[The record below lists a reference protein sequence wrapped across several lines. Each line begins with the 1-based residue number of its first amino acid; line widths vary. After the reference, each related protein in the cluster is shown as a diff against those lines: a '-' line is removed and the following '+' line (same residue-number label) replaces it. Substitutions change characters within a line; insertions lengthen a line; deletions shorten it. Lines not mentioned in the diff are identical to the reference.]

1 MSKYLKENCNTTLS
15 SLYNK
20 DQETVL
26 KLSLNTKAEYKIK
39 SRKSRTTETDLIA
52 LHHSIQRIKKI
63 MPSIMTIM
71 KKSVREG
78 KTEDIIYQRFE
89 HIDIENDIKHE
100 IEDIN
105 KQIKEKKDEINLL
118 LNKIKLIDN
127 EINNIELY
135 INLLIHPEKYTLIE
149 KEKTEIIKEI
159 NEKEES
165 IKNAKIAKR
174 KLRRKQLSEN
184 INNENKDYKEKE
196 REREKEKEKEKE
208 DNNESNTQNK
218 TRFNNIAEFELF
230 LYKKKKENEKE
241 AKEME
246 ELLSPKLEEKK
257 KLDEEI
263 NQKDLQI
270 ENLKHAKNI
279 LTDKLYYHYL
289 KLLKEGKDTRNE
301 GLSWI
306 IKEIYLLGKTVI
318 MSYLPNYL
326 DKNAIDF
333 IFDQAHF
340 SLKIK
345 ELNDKLLESREI
357 LGKSGIRQVANKL
370 SSIRGMHEKKNEHI
384 YLTEKRKF
392 DDYSTYSRIHDKNSV
407 LKCKNIIELIAIP
420 PVIKL
425 KDLEILLEKS
435 GHMITHSQ
443 MVILVD
449 YLNILDK
456 RDQMKEF
463 QREMRQ
469 KEMDRI
475 FNEYLRNNYQNRY
488 NVEKNVVLSALIGE
502 DNINT
507 ELNKQLKRT
516 KQYLDQLKKIG
527 MGKNNDAFAININVQ
542 HLKEISKSKKD

>member
-1 MSKYLKENCNTTLS
+1 MKKLNKKNNSQKCYKSSNSRVFRFKKEIETVLNLTLKPFNEESFSPLNSPKKKVLSMSPIKNNINRLTNQEHINSNIKENNVNNIQYDRYRKELNRFSDSLRQLKTYFPNNTELKELEKSIGVMAPARIEHIKLENNLKDQINEIDMQEKSLRATKDILENELVNLDKKILDQQLNKEVTLELEKENNNKLMKDKLLSELEKTMYPKDKENSTNNSSNNITKMKKKTLS
-15 SLYNK
+15 SSREF
-20 DQETVL
+20 QEKFDLFL
-26 KLSLNTKAEYKIK
+26 KREEYLTK
-39 SRKSRTTETDLIA
+39 
-52 LHHSIQRIKKI
+52 Q
-63 MPSIMTIM
+63 
-71 KKSVREG
+71 
-78 KTEDIIYQRFE
+78 
-89 HIDIENDIKHE
+89 
-100 IEDIN
+100 
-105 KQIKEKKDEINLL
+105 
-118 LNKIKLIDN
+118 
-127 EINNIELY
+127 
-135 INLLIHPEKYTLIE
+135 
-149 KEKTEIIKEI
+149 
-159 NEKEES
+159 
-165 IKNAKIAKR
+165 
-174 KLRRKQLSEN
+174 
-184 INNENKDYKEKE
+184 KEKE
-196 REREKEKEKEKE
+196 IEK
-208 DNNESNTQNK
+208 DISNK
-218 TRFNNIAEFELF
+218 R
-230 LYKKKKENEKE
+230 
-241 AKEME
+241 
-246 ELLSPKLEEKK
+246 EKK
-257 KLDEEI
+257 KGVMTQLNGI
-263 NQKDLQI
+263 NESLKDLHKI
-270 ENLKHAKNI
+270 KNFF
-279 LTDKLYYHYL
+279 LNKLYEHYL
-289 KLLKEGKDTRNE
+289 NVLKEGKDTRNE

-469 KEMDRI
+469 REMDRI
-475 FNEYLRNNYQNRY
+475 FNEY
-488 NVEKNVVLSALIGE
+488 
-502 DNINT
+502 
-507 ELNKQLKRT
+507 
-516 KQYLDQLKKIG
+516 
-527 MGKNNDAFAININVQ
+527 
-542 HLKEISKSKKD
+542 

>member
-26 KLSLNTKAEYKIK
+26 KLSLNTKADYKIK
-39 SRKSRTTETDLIA
+39 TKKSRTTETDLIA

-71 KKSVREG
+71 KKSVRDE

-105 KQIKEKKDEINLL
+105 KQIKEKKEQINSLIT
-118 LNKIKLIDN
+118 KIKLIDS
-127 EINNIELY
+127 EINNIELD
-135 INLLIHPEKYTLIE
+135 IDLLIQPEKFTLID
-149 KEKTEIIKEI
+149 KEKNEIIKEI

-174 KLRRKQLSEN
+174 KLRRKQLTEN
-184 INNENKDYKEKE
+184 INNDNKEN
-196 REREKEKEKEKE
+196 REREKEKEE
-208 DNNESNTQNK
+208 NTESNVQNK
-218 TRFNNIAEFELF
+218 TRFNNLAEFELF
-230 LYKKKKENEKE
+230 LYKKRKENENE
-241 AKEME
+241 AKQME
-246 ELLSPKLEEKK
+246 ELLTPKLEEKK

-263 NQKDLQI
+263 NQKNIQI
-270 ENLKHAKNI
+270 ENLKNTKNI
-279 LTDKLYYHYL
+279 LIDKLYYHYL
-289 KLLKEGKDTRNE
+289 KLLKDGKDTRNE

-475 FNEYLRNNYQNRY
+475 FNEYLRNNYQSRY
-488 NVEKNVVLSALIGE
+488 NVEKNIVLSALIGE

-516 KQYLDQLKKIG
+516 KQYLDQMKKIG
-527 MGKNNDAFAININVQ
+527 MGKNNDVLAINLNVE
-542 HLKEISKSKKD
+542 HLKQMSRNKLKE

>member
-26 KLSLNTKAEYKIK
+26 KLSLNTKADYKIK
-39 SRKSRTTETDLIA
+39 TKKSRTTETDLIA

-71 KKSVREG
+71 KKSVRDE

-105 KQIKEKKDEINLL
+105 KQIKEKKEQINSLIT
-118 LNKIKLIDN
+118 KIKLIDS
-127 EINNIELY
+127 EINNIELD
-135 INLLIHPEKYTLIE
+135 IDLLIQPEKFTLID
-149 KEKTEIIKEI
+149 KEKNEIIKEI

-184 INNENKDYKEKE
+184 INNENKDYKEK
-196 REREKEKEKEKE
+196 EREKEKEKEKE

-263 NQKDLQI
+263 NQKNIQI
-270 ENLKHAKNI
+270 ENLKNTKNI
-279 LTDKLYYHYL
+279 LIDKLYYHYL
-289 KLLKEGKDTRNE
+289 KLLKDGKDTRNE

-475 FNEYLRNNYQNRY
+475 FNEYLRNNYQSRY

-542 HLKEISKSKKD
+542 HLKEMSKSKKD

>member
-71 KKSVREG
+71 KKSVREE

-127 EINNIELY
+127 EINNIELD
-135 INLLIHPEKYTLIE
+135 INLLIHPEKFTLIE

-196 REREKEKEKEKE
+196 REKEKEKE

-270 ENLKHAKNI
+270 ENLKHSKSI

-306 IKEIYLLGKTVI
+306 IKEIYLLGRTVI

-435 GHMITHSQ
+435 GHMITHAQ

-469 KEMDRI
+469 REMDRI

>member
-26 KLSLNTKAEYKIK
+26 KLSLNTKADYKIK
-39 SRKSRTTETDLIA
+39 TKKSRTTETDLIA

-71 KKSVREG
+71 KKSVRDE

-105 KQIKEKKDEINLL
+105 KQIKEKKEQINSLIT
-118 LNKIKLIDN
+118 KIKLIDS
-127 EINNIELY
+127 EINNIELD
-135 INLLIHPEKYTLIE
+135 IDLLIQPEKFTLID
-149 KEKTEIIKEI
+149 KEKNEIIKEI

-174 KLRRKQLSEN
+174 KLRRKQLTEN
-184 INNENKDYKEKE
+184 INNDNKEN
-196 REREKEKEKEKE
+196 REREKEKEE
-208 DNNESNTQNK
+208 NTESNVQNK
-218 TRFNNIAEFELF
+218 TRFNNLAEFELF
-230 LYKKKKENEKE
+230 LYKKRKENENE
-241 AKEME
+241 AKQME
-246 ELLSPKLEEKK
+246 ELLTPKLEEKK

-263 NQKDLQI
+263 NQKNIQI
-270 ENLKHAKNI
+270 ENLKNTKNI
-279 LTDKLYYHYL
+279 LIDKLYYHYL
-289 KLLKEGKDTRNE
+289 KLLKDGKDTRNE

-475 FNEYLRNNYQNRY
+475 FNEYLRNNYQSRY

>member
-26 KLSLNTKAEYKIK
+26 KLSLNTKADYKIK
-39 SRKSRTTETDLIA
+39 TKKSRTTETDLIA

-71 KKSVREG
+71 KKSVRDE

-105 KQIKEKKDEINLL
+105 KQIKEKKEEINILIK
-118 LNKIKLIDN
+118 KIKLIDS
-127 EINNIELY
+127 EINNIELD
-135 INLLIHPEKYTLIE
+135 INLLIEPEKYTLID
-149 KEKTEIIKEI
+149 KEKNEIIKEI

-174 KLRRKQLSEN
+174 KLRKKQLSEN
-184 INNENKDYKEKE
+184 INNENKDLKEK
-196 REREKEKEKEKE
+196 EREKEKEKE
-208 DNNESNTQNK
+208 DNSESNIQNK

-230 LYKKKKENEKE
+230 LYKKKKENETE
-241 AKEME
+241 AKEKE
-246 ELLSPKLEEKK
+246 ELLTPKLEEKR

-263 NQKDLQI
+263 NQKSVQI
-270 ENLKHAKNI
+270 DNLKHTKSI
-279 LTDKLYYHYL
+279 LIDKLYYHYL

-357 LGKSGIRQVANKL
+357 LGKSGIRQVANRL

-392 DDYSTYSRIHDKNSV
+392 DDYSTYSRIHDKNSI

-425 KDLEILLEKS
+425 KDLEVLLEKS

-469 KEMDRI
+469 REMDRI

-502 DNINT
+502 DNINS

>member
-26 KLSLNTKAEYKIK
+26 KLSLNTKADYKIK
-39 SRKSRTTETDLIA
+39 TKKSRTTETDLIA

-71 KKSVREG
+71 KKSVRDE

-105 KQIKEKKDEINLL
+105 KQIKEKKEQINSLIT
-118 LNKIKLIDN
+118 KIKLIDS
-127 EINNIELY
+127 EINNIELD
-135 INLLIHPEKYTLIE
+135 IDLLIQPEKFTLID
-149 KEKTEIIKEI
+149 KEKNEIIKEI

-174 KLRRKQLSEN
+174 KLRRKQLTEN
-184 INNENKDYKEKE
+184 INNDNKEN
-196 REREKEKEKEKE
+196 REREKEKEE
-208 DNNESNTQNK
+208 NTESNVQNK

-230 LYKKKKENEKE
+230 LYKKKKE
-241 AKEME
+241 
-246 ELLSPKLEEKK
+246 LLTPKLEEKK

-263 NQKDLQI
+263 NQKNIQI
-270 ENLKHAKNI
+270 ENLKNTKNI
-279 LTDKLYYHYL
+279 LIDKLYYHYL
-289 KLLKEGKDTRNE
+289 KLLKDGKDTRNE

-475 FNEYLRNNYQNRY
+475 FNEYLRNNYQSRY

-542 HLKEISKSKKD
+542 HLKEMSKSKKD

>member
-1 MSKYLKENCNTTLS
+1 MSRYSKDNCNTTLS
-15 SLYNK
+15 RLINK
-20 DQETVL
+20 DYETVL
-26 KLSLNTKAEYKIK
+26 KLSINTTNDIKINTKKTK
-39 SRKSRTTETDLIA
+39 TTETDLIA
-52 LHHSIQRIKKI
+52 LHHSIQKIKKI

-71 KKSVREG
+71 NKSVREE
-78 KTEDIIYQRFE
+78 KTENIIYQRFE
-89 HIDIENDIKHE
+89 HIDIENDYKNE
-100 IEDIN
+100 IEDLN
-105 KQIKEKKDEINLL
+105 KQIKAKKEEIKLKIDQIALIDDEIN
-118 LNKIKLIDN
+118 D
-127 EINNIELY
+127 IELD
-135 INLLIHPEKYTLIE
+135 INLLSNPEKYTLIN
-149 KEKTEIIKEI
+149 KEKNEIIKEI
-159 NEKEES
+159 NEKEEN
-165 IKNAKIAKR
+165 IKNQKLAKR
-174 KLRRKQLSEN
+174 KLKRKQ
-184 INNENKDYKEKE
+184 NNNNSFQKEE
-196 REREKEKEKEKE
+196 EKEKEKEE
-208 DNNESNTQNK
+208 MAVTHFENK
-218 TRFNNIAEFELF
+218 TRFNDIGELELF
-230 LYKKKKENEKE
+230 LYKKKNENEKK
-241 AKEME
+241 AKSMK
-246 ELLSPKLEEKK
+246 ELLIPKFEEKK
-257 KLDEEI
+257 LIDEDILKIDVEI
-263 NQKDLQI
+263 EK
-270 ENLKHAKNI
+270 LKHTKNI
-279 LTDKLYYHYL
+279 IIDKLYLHYL

-318 MSYLPNYL
+318 MSYLPKYL
-326 DKNAIDF
+326 DQKAIDF

-340 SLKIK
+340 SLKVK

-435 GHMITHSQ
+435 GHMITHAQ

-469 KEMDRI
+469 REMDRI

>member
-71 KKSVREG
+71 KKSVREE

-127 EINNIELY
+127 EINNIELD

-174 KLRRKQLSEN
+174 KLRKKQLSEN
-184 INNENKDYKEKE
+184 INNENKDLKEK
-196 REREKEKEKEKE
+196 EREKEKEKE
-208 DNNESNTQNK
+208 DNSESNIQNK

-230 LYKKKKENEKE
+230 LYKKKKENETE
-241 AKEME
+241 AKEKE
-246 ELLSPKLEEKK
+246 ELLTPKLDEKR

-263 NQKDLQI
+263 NQKSVQI
-270 ENLKHAKNI
+270 DNLKHTKSI
-279 LTDKLYYHYL
+279 LIDKLYYHYL

-306 IKEIYLLGKTVI
+306 IKEIYLLGRTVI

-392 DDYSTYSRIHDKNSV
+392 DDYSTYSRIHDKNSI

-425 KDLEILLEKS
+425 KDLEVLLEKS

-469 KEMDRI
+469 REMDRI

>member
-71 KKSVREG
+71 KKSVREE

-127 EINNIELY
+127 EINNIELD
-135 INLLIHPEKYTLIE
+135 INLLIHPEKFTLIE

-174 KLRRKQLSEN
+174 KLRRKQLTEN
-184 INNENKDYKEKE
+184 INNENKDYKEK
-196 REREKEKEKEKE
+196 EREKEKEKEKE

-263 NQKDLQI
+263 NQKNIQI
-270 ENLKHAKNI
+270 ENLKNTKNI
-279 LTDKLYYHYL
+279 LIDKLYYHYL
-289 KLLKEGKDTRNE
+289 KLLKDGKDTRNE

-475 FNEYLRNNYQNRY
+475 FNEYLRNNYQSRY

>member
-39 SRKSRTTETDLIA
+39 TRKSRTTETDLIA

-71 KKSVREG
+71 KKSVREE

-127 EINNIELY
+127 EINNIELD

-196 REREKEKEKEKE
+196 REKEKEKE

-270 ENLKHAKNI
+270 ENLKHSKSI

-306 IKEIYLLGKTVI
+306 IKEIYLLGRTVI

-435 GHMITHSQ
+435 GHMITHAQ

-469 KEMDRI
+469 REMDRI

>member
-71 KKSVREG
+71 KKSVREE

-127 EINNIELY
+127 EINNIELD

-196 REREKEKEKEKE
+196 REKEKEKE

-270 ENLKHAKNI
+270 ENLKHSKSI

-306 IKEIYLLGKTVI
+306 IKEIYLLGRTVI

-435 GHMITHSQ
+435 GHMITHAQ

-469 KEMDRI
+469 REMDRI

>member
-71 KKSVREG
+71 KKSVRDE

-127 EINNIELY
+127 EINNIELD

-184 INNENKDYKEKE
+184 VNNENKDY
-196 REREKEKEKEKE
+196 REREKEK
-208 DNNESNTQNK
+208 
-218 TRFNNIAEFELF
+218 
-230 LYKKKKENEKE
+230 EKE

-270 ENLKHAKNI
+270 ENLKHSKSI

-306 IKEIYLLGKTVI
+306 IKEIYLLGRTVI

-469 KEMDRI
+469 REMDRI

>member
-1 MSKYLKENCNTTLS
+1 
-15 SLYNK
+15 
-20 DQETVL
+20 
-26 KLSLNTKAEYKIK
+26 
-39 SRKSRTTETDLIA
+39 
-52 LHHSIQRIKKI
+52 
-63 MPSIMTIM
+63 MTIM
-71 KKSVREG
+71 KKSVREE

-127 EINNIELY
+127 EINNIELD

-196 REREKEKEKEKE
+196 REKEKEKE

-270 ENLKHAKNI
+270 ENLKHSKSI

-306 IKEIYLLGKTVI
+306 IKEIYLLGRTVI

-435 GHMITHSQ
+435 GHMITHAQ

-469 KEMDRI
+469 REMDRI

>member
-71 KKSVREG
+71 KKSVREE

-127 EINNIELY
+127 EINNIELD

-184 INNENKDYKEKE
+184 INNENKDYKEK
-196 REREKEKEKEKE
+196 EREKEKEKEKE

-270 ENLKHAKNI
+270 ENLKHSKSI

-306 IKEIYLLGKTVI
+306 IKEIYLLGRTVI

-435 GHMITHSQ
+435 GHMITHAQ

-469 KEMDRI
+469 REMDRI

>member
-26 KLSLNTKAEYKIK
+26 KLSLNTKADYKIK
-39 SRKSRTTETDLIA
+39 TKKSRTTETDLIA

-71 KKSVREG
+71 KKSVRDE

-105 KQIKEKKDEINLL
+105 KQIKEKKEQINSLIT
-118 LNKIKLIDN
+118 KIKLIDS
-127 EINNIELY
+127 EINNIELD
-135 INLLIHPEKYTLIE
+135 IDLLIQPEKFTLID
-149 KEKTEIIKEI
+149 KEKNEIIKEI

-174 KLRRKQLSEN
+174 KLRRKQLTEN
-184 INNENKDYKEKE
+184 INNDNKEN
-196 REREKEKEKEKE
+196 REREKEKEE
-208 DNNESNTQNK
+208 NTESNVQNK
-218 TRFNNIAEFELF
+218 TRFNNLAEFELF
-230 LYKKKKENEKE
+230 LYKKRKENENE
-241 AKEME
+241 AKQME
-246 ELLSPKLEEKK
+246 ELLTPKLEEKK

-263 NQKDLQI
+263 NQKNIQI
-270 ENLKHAKNI
+270 ENLKNTKNI
-279 LTDKLYYHYL
+279 LIDKLYYHYL
-289 KLLKEGKDTRNE
+289 KLLKDGKDTRNE

-370 SSIRGMHEKKNEHI
+370 SSIREMHEKKNEHI

-475 FNEYLRNNYQNRY
+475 FNEYLRNNYQSRY

-542 HLKEISKSKKD
+542 HLKEMSKSKKD

>member
-71 KKSVREG
+71 KKSVRDE

-127 EINNIELY
+127 EINNIELD

-184 INNENKDYKEKE
+184 INNENKDYKEK
-196 REREKEKEKEKE
+196 EREKEKEKEKE

-270 ENLKHAKNI
+270 ENLKHSKSI

-425 KDLEILLEKS
+425 KDLEVLLEKS

-469 KEMDRI
+469 REMDRI

-502 DNINT
+502 DNINA
-507 ELNKQLKRT
+507 ELTKQLKRA
-516 KQYLDQLKKIG
+516 KMYMDDMNKIG
-527 MGKNNDAFAININVQ
+527 MNKNKESIFFNPHA
-542 HLKEISKSKKD
+542 LKQLNLKI

>member
-26 KLSLNTKAEYKIK
+26 KLSLNTKADYKIK
-39 SRKSRTTETDLIA
+39 TKKSRTTETDLIA

-71 KKSVREG
+71 KKSVRDE

-105 KQIKEKKDEINLL
+105 KQIKEKKEQINSLIT
-118 LNKIKLIDN
+118 KIKLIDS
-127 EINNIELY
+127 EINNIELD
-135 INLLIHPEKYTLIE
+135 IDLLIQPEKFTLID
-149 KEKTEIIKEI
+149 KEKNEIIKEI

-174 KLRRKQLSEN
+174 KLRRKQLTEN
-184 INNENKDYKEKE
+184 INNDNKEN
-196 REREKEKEKEKE
+196 REREKEKEE
-208 DNNESNTQNK
+208 NTESNVQNK
-218 TRFNNIAEFELF
+218 TRFNNLAEFELF
-230 LYKKKKENEKE
+230 LYKKRKENENE
-241 AKEME
+241 AKQME
-246 ELLSPKLEEKK
+246 ELLTPKLEEKK

-263 NQKDLQI
+263 NQKNIQI
-270 ENLKHAKNI
+270 ENLKNTKNI
-279 LTDKLYYHYL
+279 LIDKLYYHYL
-289 KLLKEGKDTRNE
+289 KLLKDGKDTRNE

-318 MSYLPNYL
+318 MSYLPKYL
-326 DKNAIDF
+326 DQKAIDF

-340 SLKIK
+340 SLKVK

-420 PVIKL
+420 PEIKL

-475 FNEYLRNNYQNRY
+475 FNEYLRNNYQSRY

-542 HLKEISKSKKD
+542 HLKEMSKSKKD

>member
-26 KLSLNTKAEYKIK
+26 KLSLNTKADYKIK
-39 SRKSRTTETDLIA
+39 TKKSRTTETDLIA

-71 KKSVREG
+71 KKSVRDE

-105 KQIKEKKDEINLL
+105 KQIKEKKEQINSLIT
-118 LNKIKLIDN
+118 KIKLIDS
-127 EINNIELY
+127 EINNIELD
-135 INLLIHPEKYTLIE
+135 IDLLIQPEKFTLID
-149 KEKTEIIKEI
+149 KEKNEIIKEI

-174 KLRRKQLSEN
+174 KLRRKQLTEN
-184 INNENKDYKEKE
+184 INNDIKEN
-196 REREKEKEKEKE
+196 REREKEKEE
-208 DNNESNTQNK
+208 NTESNVQNK
-218 TRFNNIAEFELF
+218 TRFNNLAEFELF
-230 LYKKKKENEKE
+230 LYKKRKENENE
-241 AKEME
+241 AKQME
-246 ELLSPKLEEKK
+246 ELLTPKLEEKK

-263 NQKDLQI
+263 NQKNIQI
-270 ENLKHAKNI
+270 ENLKNTKNI
-279 LTDKLYYHYL
+279 LIDKLYYHYL
-289 KLLKEGKDTRNE
+289 KLLKDGKDTRNE

-475 FNEYLRNNYQNRY
+475 FNEYLRNNYQSRY

-542 HLKEISKSKKD
+542 HLKEMSKSKKD

>member
-26 KLSLNTKAEYKIK
+26 KLSLNTKADYKIK
-39 SRKSRTTETDLIA
+39 TKKSRTTETDLIA

-71 KKSVREG
+71 KKSVRDE

-105 KQIKEKKDEINLL
+105 KQIKEKKEQINSLIT
-118 LNKIKLIDN
+118 KIKLIDS
-127 EINNIELY
+127 EINNIELD
-135 INLLIHPEKYTLIE
+135 IDLLIQPEKFTLID
-149 KEKTEIIKEI
+149 KEKNEIIKEI

-174 KLRRKQLSEN
+174 KLRRKQLTEN
-184 INNENKDYKEKE
+184 INNDNKEN
-196 REREKEKEKEKE
+196 REREKEKEE
-208 DNNESNTQNK
+208 NTESNVQNK
-218 TRFNNIAEFELF
+218 TRFNNLAEFELF
-230 LYKKKKENEKE
+230 LYKKRKENENE
-241 AKEME
+241 AKQME
-246 ELLSPKLEEKK
+246 ELLTPKLEEKK

-263 NQKDLQI
+263 NQKNIQI
-270 ENLKHAKNI
+270 ENLKNTKNI
-279 LTDKLYYHYL
+279 LIDKLYYHYL
-289 KLLKEGKDTRNE
+289 KLLKDGKDTRNE

-475 FNEYLRNNYQNRY
+475 FNEYLRNNYQSRY

-542 HLKEISKSKKD
+542 HLKEMSKSKKD

>member
-1 MSKYLKENCNTTLS
+1 MKNT
-15 SLYNK
+15 
-20 DQETVL
+20 
-26 KLSLNTKAEYKIK
+26 
-39 SRKSRTTETDLIA
+39 
-52 LHHSIQRIKKI
+52 
-63 MPSIMTIM
+63 
-71 KKSVREG
+71 
-78 KTEDIIYQRFE
+78 
-89 HIDIENDIKHE
+89 
-100 IEDIN
+100 
-105 KQIKEKKDEINLL
+105 
-118 LNKIKLIDN
+118 
-127 EINNIELY
+127 
-135 INLLIHPEKYTLIE
+135 
-149 KEKTEIIKEI
+149 
-159 NEKEES
+159 
-165 IKNAKIAKR
+165 
-174 KLRRKQLSEN
+174 
-184 INNENKDYKEKE
+184 
-196 REREKEKEKEKE
+196 
-208 DNNESNTQNK
+208 
-218 TRFNNIAEFELF
+218 
-230 LYKKKKENEKE
+230 
-241 AKEME
+241 
-246 ELLSPKLEEKK
+246 
-257 KLDEEI
+257 
-263 NQKDLQI
+263 
-270 ENLKHAKNI
+270 KNI
-279 LTDKLYYHYL
+279 LIDKLYYHYL
-289 KLLKEGKDTRNE
+289 KLLKDGKDTRNE

-425 KDLEILLEKS
+425 KDLEFLLEKS
-435 GHMITHSQ
+435 GHLITHSQ
-443 MVILVD
+443 MIILVD

-542 HLKEISKSKKD
+542 HLKEMSKSKKD

>member
-71 KKSVREG
+71 KKSVRDE

-118 LNKIKLIDN
+118 LNKIKLIDD
-127 EINNIELY
+127 EINNIELD
-135 INLLIHPEKYTLIE
+135 INLLIHPEKFTLIE

-184 INNENKDYKEKE
+184 INNENKDYKEK
-196 REREKEKEKEKE
+196 EREKEKEKEKE

-270 ENLKHAKNI
+270 ENLKHSKSI

-469 KEMDRI
+469 REMDRI

-502 DNINT
+502 DNINA
-507 ELNKQLKRT
+507 ELTKQLKRA
-516 KQYLDQLKKIG
+516 KMYMDDMNKIG
-527 MGKNNDAFAININVQ
+527 MNKNKESIFFNPHA
-542 HLKEISKSKKD
+542 LKQLNLKI